1 MWSER
6 MAVELLEALVR
17 ANVVAGAAILLVLL
31 LRRPARRLF
40 DARAAYGL
48 WLTVPLAA
56 LASLLPRPVAG
67 TLLAPLTLAASA
79 VADVPAAP
87 PVPGLA
93 ASILIAAWLAGVAL
107 AAGLLA
113 RRQARFMAALG
124 RLTPGADGVLRAE
137 HPAVGPAVVGA
148 LRPRIVTPA
157 DFETRF
163 DAEERA
169 LILSH
174 EGVHLARGDGLV
186 NALAAAAQCACWF
199 NPLVHVAARSLRIDQ
214 ELACDAAVLA
224 RHPRQ
229 RRTYAGALLKAQLDA
244 PALPVGCHWPATG
257 EHPLKARIAM
267 LKSPL
272 PAAPRRIA
280 GLAAAGIA
288 SLAVAGAA
296 WAIQPGP
303 APTSAPERLIAAPV
317 WISKPDG
324 ADIKSV
330 YPAAALA
337 SGVTGS
343 ALIACHVQGDGRLSR
358 CKVLRETPVEAGFG
372 AAFLKVAHRFQMAA
386 TDRNG
391 APTAGA
397 DVHIP
402 VRFALPQ

>member
-1 MWSER
+1 
-6 MAVELLEALVR
+6 MAAELLEALVR
-17 ANVVAGAAILLVLL
+17 ANVAAAAAILLVLL

-40 DARAAYGL
+40 DARAAYAL

-56 LASLLPRPVAG
+56 LASLAPRPVAM
-67 TLLAPLTLAASA
+67 TVLEPLILTASA
-79 VADVPAAP
+79 AAP
-87 PVPGLA
+87 ASVFVPGLA
-93 ASILIAAWLAGVAL
+93 ASILIAAWLAGALL
-107 AAGLLA
+107 AAGVLS
-113 RRQARFMAALG
+113 RRQARFMTALG
-124 RLTPGADGVLRAE
+124 RLSPGMDGVLRAE
-137 HPAVGPAVVGA
+137 HPAVGPAVIGA

-163 DAEERA
+163 DAAEQA

-199 NPLVHVAARSLRIDQ
+199 NPLVHVAVRALRIDQ

-224 RHPRQ
+224 RHPQQ

-257 EHPLKARIAM
+257 EHPLKERIAM
-267 LKSPL
+267 LKTPL

-280 GLAAAGIA
+280 GLAAAGVA
-288 SLAVAGAA
+288 SLTVAGAA
-296 WAIQPGP
+296 WAVQPRP
-303 APTSAPERLIAAPV
+303 ALERPITAPI
-317 WISKPDG
+317 WISRPDG
-324 ADIKSV
+324 ADITSV

-337 SGVTGS
+337 SGLQGKV
-343 ALIACHVQGDGRLSR
+343 LMACRIRGDGRLSR
-358 CKVLRETPVEAGFG
+358 CKVLSESPVAAGFG
-372 AAFLKVAHRFQMAA
+372 PAVLKVADRFQMAP

-397 DVHIP
+397 DVRIP
-402 VRFALPQ
+402 VRFAIPQ